1 MLEEK
6 TWEEFRNA
14 GMLFLANTILQFF
27 GWSIVIELEMDK
39 IKVYPIRTKFRGFSL
54 DCVEEGHKKV
64 ASFLI
69 NNVEELYK
77 EAVEE

>member
-6 TWEEFRNA
+6 TWKEFRNA

-27 GWSIVIELEMDK
+27 GWSIVIEIEVDR
-39 IKVYPIRTKFRGFSL
+39 IKVYPARTKFRGFSL
-54 DCVEEGHKKV
+54 DCIEEGHKWV
-64 ASFLI
+64 ANFLI

-77 EAVEE
+77 EAMEE

>member
-14 GMLFLANTILQFF
+14 VMLFLANTILQFF
-27 GWSIVIELEMDK
+27 GWSIVIELKADK
-39 IKVYPIRTKFRGFSL
+39 IKVYPARTKFRGFSL
-54 DCVEEGHKKV
+54 DCIEEGHKCV
-64 ASFLI
+64 ASFLM